1 VKTIIL
7 HFSILAVLG
16 ILMPTCPA
24 TAAEVDSAD
33 KDRNIFSDALYGGE
47 TLVRD
52 TAHILIS
59 PLRMSTRSAVQLA
72 VILAAGGIILAYDQE
87 IYDAVQRSADD
98 FPLKQ
103 MVEVG
108 EFLDPLGYGRMNVVY
123 FGGLGVSY
131 FANWET
137 GTSMFG
143 QILTSFAVYGVLK
156 RPVEALVGR
165 KRPYEDEGPYSFG
178 NDDAT
183 SFFSGHTVNVFNLA
197 TIVSH
202 TVNRSWF
209 TWTAYFCAA
218 SVGVQRIASD
228 AHWPSDVFL
237 SAAFAV
243 AVSRG
248 VIGLYEN
255 RKVAAMPLVG
265 SDQAGV
271 ALIMSF

>member
-1 VKTIIL
+1 
-7 HFSILAVLG
+7 
-16 ILMPTCPA
+16 
-24 TAAEVDSAD
+24 
-33 KDRNIFSDALYGGE
+33 
-47 TLVRD
+47 
-52 TAHILIS
+52 
-59 PLRMSTRSAVQLA
+59 MSTRSAVQLG
-72 VILAAGGIILAYDQE
+72 VILAAGGLILVYDQE
-87 IYDAVQRSADD
+87 IYDAVKRSADD

-103 MVEVG
+103 MVGVG

-131 FANWET
+131 IADWDT

-143 QILTSFAVYGVLK
+143 QIITSFAVYGVLK

-165 KRPYEDEGPYSFG
+165 KRPYEGEGPYSFG

-197 TIVSH
+197 TILSH

-218 SVGVQRIASD
+218 SVGVQRIESD

-265 SDQAGV
+265 SDNVGV
-271 ALIMSF
+271 TLIMSF